1 MATLTNFILEIS
13 KKVEDQEKVL
23 NSKKEA
29 IQKLERKLKEK
40 EVQHKK
46 QVTEL
51 EIERKQ
57 QQYISRVME
66 EQDQKKKT
74 RDRLLAVPKTKRWP
88 QQGGRRSQQLHVE
101 T

>member
-1 MATLTNFILEIS
+1 M
-13 KKVEDQEKVL
+13 

-74 RDRLLAVPKTKRWP
+74 RDRLLAVPKTKR
-88 QQGGRRSQQLHVE
+88 
-101 T
+101 

>member
-1 MATLTNFILEIS
+1 M
-13 KKVEDQEKVL
+13 EDQEKVL

-74 RDRLLAVPKTKRWP
+74 RDRLLAVPKTKR
-88 QQGGRRSQQLHVE
+88 
-101 T
+101 

>member
-1 MATLTNFILEIS
+1 M
-13 KKVEDQEKVL
+13 EDQEKVL

-88 QQGGRRSQQLHVE
+88 QQAGRRSQQLHVE